1 MNGKP
6 PLQPARDHRHT
17 EVKTHVLLQ
26 RGGVP
31 YEVEQ
36 KVCPD
41 CRRILDERPL
51 RRAAA

>member
-1 MNGKP
+1 MEQK
-6 PLQPARDHRHT
+6 QPTAIHEH
-17 EVKTHVLLQ
+17 VAMQVHVLLQ

-36 KVCPD
+36 KVCAA
-41 CRRILDERPL
+41 CFRVLDETPV